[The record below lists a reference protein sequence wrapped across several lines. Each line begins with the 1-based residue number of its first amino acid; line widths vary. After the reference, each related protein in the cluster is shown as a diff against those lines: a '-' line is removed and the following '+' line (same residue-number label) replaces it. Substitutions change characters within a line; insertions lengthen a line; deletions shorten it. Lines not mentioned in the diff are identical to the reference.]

1 MADSPKRPEIATDYV
16 CRIILK
22 ARQFAAKESVVE
34 EDDGGNPVDEGFR
47 EVLADRS
54 DDPVYEELR
63 TFISD
68 LNVDEQAE
76 LIALMYVGRGDFSGD
91 EWEKALE
98 AARELHASHVSGQ
111 TASYLL
117 ETPLLA
123 DHLEDG
129 LVEFD
134 LSCDDFDAQ
143 HL

>member
-22 ARQFAAKESVVE
+22 ARQFAAKEGVVE
-34 EDDGGNPVDEGFR
+34 EDDGGDPADDGFR
-47 EVLADRS
+47 EILADRA

-68 LNVDEQAE
+68 LNVDEQSE

-91 EWEKALE
+91 EWGKALE
-98 AARELHASHVSGQ
+98 AARERLSSHVSGQ
-111 TASYLL
+111 TARYLL
-117 ETPLLA
+117 ETPMLS
-123 DHLEDG
+123 DYLEDA

-134 LSCDDFDAQ
+134 LSCEEFDAR